1 VSISFVRW
9 VVRDFSE
16 SKTFRR
22 FRFVMPE
29 KTPNSS
35 STKLRIR
42 RAKPS
47 DVARLASLAVE
58 LGYPT
63 TTAEMKARF
72 RRVKPAAT
80 NAIFVAEDGGEVI
93 GWTHVSVS
101 YLLEVPLRAEINGL
115 IVSES
120 SRSRGTGARLLEAA
134 EVWARTKKCE
144 GMSVRSNV
152 IRDRAHAFYER
163 NGYEHYKTQKAFRK
177 PL

>member
-1 VSISFVRW
+1 MPRT
-9 VVRDFSE
+9 RAKAT
-16 SKTFRR
+16 SK
-22 FRFVMPE
+22 
-29 KTPNSS
+29 
-35 STKLRIR
+35 KLRIR
-42 RAKPS
+42 RAKAS
-47 DVARLASLAVE
+47 DVAQLASLAGE

-63 TTAEMKARF
+63 TSSEIRVRL
-72 RRVKPAAT
+72 RRVKPAAN
-80 NAIFVAEDGGEVI
+80 NAIFVAESGGEVI

-115 IVSES
+115 VVGES
-120 SRSRGTGARLLEAA
+120 SRSLGTGARLLEAA
-134 EVWARTKKCE
+134 EDWARAKKCE

>member
-1 VSISFVRW
+1 
-9 VVRDFSE
+9 
-16 SKTFRR
+16 
-22 FRFVMPE
+22 MPRTTA
-29 KTPNSS
+29 KPG
-35 STKLRIR
+35 STKFHIR
-42 RAKPS
+42 RARPR
-47 DVARLASLAVE
+47 DVARLASLAGE

-63 TTAEMKARF
+63 SAAQMRVRL
-72 RRVKPAAT
+72 RRVKPAAN
-80 NAIFVAEDGGEVI
+80 NAIFVAEADGEVI

-115 IVSES
+115 VVSES
-120 SRSRGTGARLLEAA
+120 SRSLGAGARLLEAA
-134 EVWARTKKCE
+134 EAWARTKKCE